1 MFRTNKDLSI
11 ECTRGDAGV
20 FSVCATINGETY
32 TFRADD
38 VVRFTVYGK
47 KDCSDVVLQKDVTV
61 VENTEEVAFLL
72 ESEDT
77 KFGDVISKPVD
88 YWYEVELNP
97 NTYPQTI
104 IGYDGD
110 GAKVFKLYPEGV
122 RTEG

>member
-1 MFRTNKDLSI
+1 MFRINEDLSI

-20 FSVCATINGETY
+20 FSVGATIGNEVYKFKAG
-32 TFRADD
+32 D
-38 VVRFTVYGK
+38 VVRFTVFGK

-61 VENTEEVAFLL
+61 AEETEEVEFLL
-72 ESEDT
+72 EREET
-77 KFGDVISKPVD
+77 KLGGVISKPVD

-97 NTYPQTI
+97 ETYPQTI
-104 IGYDGD
+104 IGYDEN